1 MYTLRRDEHDYDLL
15 FIVKVEE
22 FLQHA
27 FGESAGGHSLVVCP
41 CSGCDNRRR
50 KDRLT
55 MGKHIVKFGFT
66 PGYHR
71 WIHHGEADRIREEVV
86 RPRLEAF
93 NDDAGVADM
102 LDDTH
107 QAQFAEGRDKE
118 EMEAA
123 ADAFY
128 LMLDSAQRPLHDHTN
143 VSQLDAIGRVMG
155 LKAELNLSREGFDKM
170 VAVWSD
176 MLPKTHIMPKNLYE
190 SEKLLLALKMPYDK
204 IHVCPKGCVLFRKE
218 HADAKYCPKCKS
230 SRYVEVDSG
239 DGQKRQLKIPMR
251 VLRHLPFLPRLQWLF
266 MTKESMKQMTWH
278 KNGTR
283 YNPEKMVHPS
293 DADAWKYFNSR
304 HPLKAEEARNVRVAL
319 ATDGFNPYGMMAA
332 PYTCWPV
339 FVIPLNL
346 PPASPFN
353 DIPCSCR

>member
-27 FGESAGGHSLVVCP
+27 FGESVGGHSLVVCP

-93 NDDAGVADM
+93 DDDAGVADM

-239 DGQKRQLKIPMR
+239 DG
-251 VLRHLPFLPRLQWLF
+251 
-266 MTKESMKQMTWH
+266 
-278 KNGTR
+278 
-283 YNPEKMVHPS
+283 
-293 DADAWKYFNSR
+293 
-304 HPLKAEEARNVRVAL
+304 
-319 ATDGFNPYGMMAA
+319 
-332 PYTCWPV
+332 
-339 FVIPLNL
+339 
-346 PPASPFN
+346 
-353 DIPCSCR
+353 

>member
-27 FGESAGGHSLVVCP
+27 FGESAGGHSLVVCS

-93 NDDAGVADM
+93 DDDAGVADM

-143 VSQLDAIGRVMG
+143 VS
-155 LKAELNLSREGFDKM
+155 
-170 VAVWSD
+170 
-176 MLPKTHIMPKNLYE
+176 
-190 SEKLLLALKMPYDK
+190 
-204 IHVCPKGCVLFRKE
+204 
-218 HADAKYCPKCKS
+218 
-230 SRYVEVDSG
+230 
-239 DGQKRQLKIPMR
+239 
-251 VLRHLPFLPRLQWLF
+251 
-266 MTKESMKQMTWH
+266 
-278 KNGTR
+278 
-283 YNPEKMVHPS
+283 
-293 DADAWKYFNSR
+293 
-304 HPLKAEEARNVRVAL
+304 
-319 ATDGFNPYGMMAA
+319 
-332 PYTCWPV
+332 
-339 FVIPLNL
+339 
-346 PPASPFN
+346 
-353 DIPCSCR
+353 